1 MTQTEPPF
9 LVADAPTDRLE
20 HVAAG
25 PRRRSS
31 RERALWVAG
40 IAAVLGAGVLWV
52 ALPGERAVP
61 APDEVPLV
69 KADPEPTKVRPEDPG
84 GLAIPDQDKLVYG
97 LIDPTAQ
104 DGEVVERLLPPP
116 EEPVM
121 VEPAAPEPVVEEAE
135 DAIADALT
143 GAESSVEAGEPA
155 PEALAEVAPAA
166 GAEDIVAAIEPAP
179 EAGATGHVWRVQV
192 GAVKE
197 LAQVDP
203 EWARLKKKL
212 GALMEGLAITVE
224 TADLGSEQG
233 LYHRLQV
240 GAFAERD
247 GADGLCKKFKA
258 LKVDCL
264 VVRR

>member
-1 MTQTEPPF
+1 MTITDPPPPF
-9 LVADAPTDRLE
+9 LVANAPTDGLE
-20 HVAAG
+20 HVAQE

-31 RERALWVAG
+31 RDRALLVVG
-40 IAAVLGAGVLWV
+40 LAAVLGAGVLWV
-52 ALPGERAVP
+52 ALPREQAVP
-61 APDEVPLV
+61 SSDEVPLV

-116 EEPVM
+116 EEPVV
-121 VEPAAPEPVVEEAE
+121 VEPAAPEPVAE
-135 DAIADALT
+135 DALA
-143 GAESSVEAGEPA
+143 GAATTAEAGEPA
-155 PEALAEVAPAA
+155 PEALAEVAPGA
-166 GAEDIVAAIEPAP
+166 GAEDVVAAIEPAP
-179 EAGATGHVWRVQV
+179 EADAGHLWRIQV

-212 GALMEGLAITVE
+212 GGLMAGLAITVE

-247 GADGLCKKFKA
+247 GAEVLCAEFKA